1 MQSKQ
6 SEDRPAGGANDAHI
20 RAGSRVR
27 EKGNEGARGT
37 VIILGREANGRA
49 GYAWI
54 KFDRR
59 SGAWVNLTQLEVLGT
74 PGSDAQP
81 VPGEAAPTE
90 QHET

>member
-6 SEDRPAGGANDAHI
+6 SEDRPAGGANDTHI
-20 RAGSRVR
+20 RVGSRVR

-37 VIILGREANGRA
+37 VIILGTEARGRA

-59 SGAWVNLTQLEVLGT
+59 SGAWVDLAQLEVLGM

-81 VPGEAAPTE
+81 VAGEAAPPE
-90 QHET
+90 QHKT